1 MILCIIYLGDSMKI
15 LVIFTGG
22 TIGSLESGCVISPNS
37 KSKRMLIDSF
47 DNKYGVVFDETE
59 PYFALSENNTG
70 ENLNMLINCVIDNM
84 DKDYDGIIVAHGTD
98 TLQYSASALSFAL
111 GADTIP
117 VVIVSAN
124 YNLADRRSNGA
135 DNFAGAVDFIA
146 SRQGR
151 GVFVSYKNSDG
162 RMYIHRGS
170 RLLAHNEFS
179 DDLFSVKNQYF
190 GIIDNGEF
198 VKNKN
203 YKAVKDEIKPFG
215 RVNLDSHCDIKTIYA
230 KVGEDFDYSDYNDD
244 RIYLVKSY
252 HSGTLPTADENFI
265 KFVRSNNVFLSG
277 FDKNTVYESA
287 VIYEEL
293 GFNILPVSAFIS
305 SYIKLWLA
313 HSKGLDLKEISQKS
327 LGEDIIFD

>member
-1 MILCIIYLGDSMKI
+1 MKI
-15 LVIFTGG
+15 LIVFTGG
-22 TIGSLESGCVISPNS
+22 TIGSLAADGVISPNGQ
-37 KSKRMLIDSF
+37 SKRMLVDRF
-47 DNKYGVVFDETE
+47 DNKHGVIFDETE

-70 ENLNMLINCVIDNM
+70 ENLTLLINCVIDNL

-98 TLQYSASALSFAL
+98 TLQYSASALSFAV

-117 VVIVSAN
+117 VVLVSAN
-124 YNLADRRSNGA
+124 YNLADKRSNGY
-135 DNFAGAVDFIA
+135 DNFAGAVDFIEKG
-146 SRQGR
+146 QGR

-170 RLLAHNEFS
+170 RLLAHNEYS

-190 GIIDNGEF
+190 GMIDNGKF
-198 VKNKN
+198 VKNEN

-215 RVNLDSHCDIKTIYA
+215 RVNLNSHCGIKMIYA
-230 KVGEDFDYSDYNDD
+230 KVGEAFDYKENK
-244 RIYLVKSY
+244 IYLVKSY

-265 KFVRSNNVFLSG
+265 RFAKSNTVFLSG

-287 VIYEEL
+287 VIYDEL
-293 GFNILPVSAFIS
+293 GLKILPVSSFIS

-313 HSKGLDLKEISQKS
+313 HSKGLDLKEISRKS
-327 LGEDIIFD
+327 LGEDIVFD

>member
-1 MILCIIYLGDSMKI
+1 MKI
-15 LVIFTGG
+15 LIIFTGG
-22 TIGSLESGCVISPNS
+22 TIGSLAADGVISPNGQ
-37 KSKRMLIDSF
+37 SKRMLIDSF
-47 DNKYGVVFDETE
+47 DNKYGVIFDETG

-70 ENLNMLINCVIDNM
+70 ENLTSLINCVIDNL

-124 YNLADRRSNGA
+124 YNLADNRSNGV
-135 DNFAGAVDFIA
+135 DNFAGAVDFIV
-146 SRQGR
+146 SRKGR

-162 RMYIHRGS
+162 RIYIHRGS
-170 RLLAHNEFS
+170 RLLAHNEYS

-190 GIIDNGEF
+190 GIIDNAEF

-203 YKAVKDEIKPFG
+203 YKAVKDEIAPFG
-215 RVNLDSHCDIKTIYA
+215 RVHLNSHCDIKTICA
-230 KVGEDFDYSDYNDD
+230 KVGEAFDYEENK
-244 RIYLVKSY
+244 IYLVKSY

-265 KFVRSNNVFLSG
+265 RFAKSNTVFLSG

-287 VIYEEL
+287 VIYEKL
-293 GFNILPVSAFIS
+293 GLNILPVSSFIS
-305 SYIKLWLA
+305 GYIKLWLA

-327 LGEDIIFD
+327 LGEDIVFD

>member
-1 MILCIIYLGDSMKI
+1 MKI
-15 LVIFTGG
+15 LIIFTGG
-22 TIGSLESGCVISPNS
+22 TIGSLANDGVVCPSGQ
-37 KSKRMLIDSF
+37 SKRMLVDSF
-47 DNKYGVVFDETE
+47 DNKHNIIFDETE

-70 ENLNMLINCVIDNM
+70 ENLTSLINCVIDNI

-98 TLQYSASALSFAL
+98 TIQYSASALSFAL
-111 GADTIP
+111 GANTIP

-124 YNLADRRSNGA
+124 YNLADKRSNGA
-135 DNFAGAVDFIA
+135 DNFAGAVDFVE

-162 RMYIHRGS
+162 RVYIHRGS

-190 GIIDNGEF
+190 GIIDNGRF
-198 VKNKN
+198 VKNEN
-203 YKAVKDEIKPFG
+203 YKAVKDEIEPFG
-215 RVNLDSHCDIKTIYA
+215 RVELGSHSCIKVVNSR
-230 KVGEDFDYSDYNDD
+230 VGEAFDYDKNK
-244 RIYLVKSY
+244 IYLVKSY

-265 KFVRSNNVFLSG
+265 NFAKSNNVFLNG

-287 VIYEEL
+287 VIYDEL
-293 GFNILPVSAFIS
+293 GLNILPVTSFIS

-313 HSKGLDLKEISQKS
+313 QSKNLDLKSIILQS
-327 LGEDIIFD
+327 LGEDIVVD